1 MKKKCRI
8 VVFLIRL
15 VGFLVMPAKNVS
27 AAANMNKK
35 SISIDVKKTYALKV
49 SGTKQKIKWSS
60 SNRKIATVSPKG
72 VVKGINPG
80 KCTVTAKY
88 GKKKLTCKVTVK
100 KAPLFS
106 VSSSNYTLKSSA
118 KKSIKITYRGS
129 NTIYWHNYNTDI
141 VSCKWKRGWDGNVA
155 TLIVTPKQN
164 GTAKIKVYDK
174 KKKKSVIIHIT
185 VNVPKLK
192 NDLVTKF
199 GNEIKRIGL
208 KAEGRYGFIDSIN
221 QYTDLIVQY
230 DESMGTICFSLMYT
244 HGAKSMLQEMTIY
257 RNSNKCHIAIYLLN
271 GSDVMGYEKTTTRSQ
286 IRQYGSLSF
295 NYNDSTTKKVVSLW
309 GRSKPTSSEQNSVN
323 RLYRSFLDFCDNA
336 IPGNYNGH
344 RISITMKNLFPNF

>member
-8 VVFLIRL
+8 AVFLIML
-15 VGFLVMPAKNVS
+15 VGFLVMPVKNVS

-88 GKKKLTCKVTVK
+88 GNKKLTCKVTVK

-129 NTIYWHNYNTDI
+129 
-141 VSCKWKRGWDGNVA
+141 
-155 TLIVTPKQN
+155 
-164 GTAKIKVYDK
+164 
-174 KKKKSVIIHIT
+174 
-185 VNVPKLK
+185 
-192 NDLVTKF
+192 DL
-199 GNEIKRIGL
+199 L
-208 KAEGRYGFIDSIN
+208 A
-221 QYTDLIVQY
+221 
-230 DESMGTICFSLMYT
+230 
-244 HGAKSMLQEMTIY
+244 
-257 RNSNKCHIAIYLLN
+257 
-271 GSDVMGYEKTTTRSQ
+271 
-286 IRQYGSLSF
+286 
-295 NYNDSTTKKVVSLW
+295 
-309 GRSKPTSSEQNSVN
+309 
-323 RLYRSFLDFCDNA
+323 
-336 IPGNYNGH
+336 
-344 RISITMKNLFPNF
+344 

>member
-1 MKKKCRI
+1 M
-8 VVFLIRL
+8 L
-15 VGFLVMPAKNVS
+15 VGFFVMPVKNVS

-35 SISIDVKKTYALKV
+35 SISIDVKKTYTLKV

-72 VVKGINPG
+72 ILKGINLG

-155 TLIVTPKQN
+155 TLIVIPKQN

-174 KKKKSVIIHIT
+174 KKKKSVIIHVT
-185 VNVPKLK
+185 VNVPKLNK
-192 NDLVTKF
+192 DSVKKL
-199 GNEIKRIGL
+199 GNEIKKIGIMH
-208 KAEGRYGFIDSIN
+208 EGYYIFATKFAKG
-221 QYTDLIVQY
+221 TEMLVKY
-230 DESMGTICFSLMYT
+230 DESKGTINFTSIST
-244 HGAKSMLQEMTIY
+244 GSGSDSSIHEMTLYI
-257 RNSNKCHIAIYLLN
+257 NSDKCYICIQMSD
-271 GSDVMGYEKTTTRSQ
+271 GSSVLAYDKTVTRSQ
-286 IRQYGSLSF
+286 VRQYGYLEFDYTS
-295 NYNDSTTKKVVSLW
+295 DMKKIMEFF
-309 GRSKPTSSEQNSVN
+309 GYYEPTSKEQSAVN
-323 RLYRSFLDFCDNA
+323 AMFRIFLTFCDGT
-336 IPGNYNGH
+336 IPGTYKGH
-344 RISITMKNLFPNF
+344 RISVTMDDLFPNF